1 MERVVYLDN
10 DGNEHRASEWD
21 EHHVFAQ
28 SKMHT
33 TGERN
38 FIRARGLL
46 LPVYKKW
53 HNQGKGALHSNVPLA
68 PKPCRDLMHI
78 INRYINDDTTEGIY
92 DRFIGINQEIHRVA
106 ETTENVG
113 LQRNAARVAANLE
126 LQTPYILSGMVTVVK
141 VDAT

>member
-10 DGNEHRASEWD
+10 DGNQHGRSD
-21 EHHVFAQ
+21 FDFHHVFPRSQ
-28 SKMHT
+28 MRS

-46 LPVYKKW
+46 LPVYRPW
-53 HNQGKGALHSNVPLA
+53 HNRGKDALHSNVPLA

-78 INRYINDDTTEGIY
+78 VYKYINEDTTEGLY

-113 LQRNAARVAANLE
+113 LQRNAARIAANLE
-126 LQTPYILSGMVTVVK
+126 LQTPYILSGMVTMVK
-141 VDAT
+141 VDAN

>member
-10 DGNEHRASEWD
+10 DGNQHGRSDWD
-21 EHHVFAQ
+21 MHHIFAR
-28 SKMHT
+28 STMRT

-38 FIRARGLL
+38 FSVARGLL
-46 LPVYKKW
+46 LPVYKPW
-53 HNQGKGALHSNVPLA
+53 HNQGRNALHSNVPLA

-78 INRYINDDTTEGIY
+78 INRYINDDPTEGLY

-113 LQRNAARVAANLE
+113 LQRNAARIAANLE
-126 LQTPYILSGMVTVVK
+126 LQTPYILSGMVTMVK
-141 VDAT
+141 VDAN